1 MFRYRTVV
9 PLAFPLLCAL
19 TANAQTPSASVA
31 RMPAYRAR
39 IIGVYDEASGDPI
52 DSVRV
57 LDVLNGNSS
66 LTTRTGTVS
75 LFFLPDGGSLVRLQK
90 IGYEPQTL
98 TVAISPADTVPLTLT
113 LRRLTQLSPVVTQAN
128 STPRYISPALQ
139 GFEERRKAGF
149 GYFVGDSVLRANEG
163 RLLANVLASRMPGFI
178 TRPGRASATYLGQ
191 SPRCVGGGPPQVY
204 LDGVPLS
211 PDVPAGRTSRSGSL
225 DNLPFNLTN
234 FDVSSL
240 AGVEWYPDG
249 TSQPVE
255 FNHTSAR
262 CGALLLWTR
271 ER

>member
-1 MFRYRTVV
+1 M
-9 PLAFPLLCAL
+9 AG
-19 TANAQTPSASVA
+19 NAQSPSA
-31 RMPAYRAR
+31 PAAHAPTYRAR
-39 IIGVYDEASGDPI
+39 ILGVFDETTGEPV

-66 LTTRTGTVS
+66 LTTRTGTVA

-98 TVAISPADTVPLTLT
+98 PVAISPADTAPVTLT
-113 LRRLTQLSPVVTQAN
+113 LRRLTQLSPVVTKAN
-128 STPRYISPALQ
+128 STPQYISPALR
-139 GFEERRKAGF
+139 GFEERRRSGF

-163 RLLANVLASRMPGFI
+163 RLLANLLASRMPGFI
-178 TRPGRASATYLGQ
+178 TRPGRASATYLWQ

-204 LDGVPLS
+204 LDGVPMP
-211 PDVPAGRTSRSGSL
+211 PDILGGRTSRSGSV
-225 DNLPFNLTN
+225 DNLPINLTN

-249 TSQPVE
+249 TSTPVE